1 MYFPPP
7 RLLRSVSMSLVC
19 AKPGCVELIAGWFAT
34 NRDSRSVTISVH
46 VAPHA
51 TGLCSSHL
59 QRFSVPAGWSLI
71 DERDDDP
78 AANEDH
84 VVKRPPWF
92 APDTDPESVEPLEAA
107 EGTMLSRAFTGPTK
121 SAGRPTNAVGSRDD
135 MISLESRRLARLE
148 RIHGEVNGGPE
159 RSRRGQKQQGKEH
172 RNGQTGDYHRN
183 DLNVGPSQNRTDDE
197 DDRQQGKT
205 HDRVDSYGT
214 DELPFP
220 PLEAE
225 LAPRAAL
232 G

>member
-34 NRDSRSVTISVH
+34 NRDSRSVTISEH
-46 VAPHA
+46 EAPHA
-51 TGLCSSHL
+51 TGLCATHL

-71 DERDDDP
+71 DERDGDLE
-78 AANEDH
+78 AHEDH
-84 VVKRPPWF
+84 VVERPPWF
-92 APDTDPESVEPLEAA
+92 APDTDPESVEPLAAA
-107 EGTMLSRAFTGPTK
+107 EGTMLSRAFTGPTN
-121 SAGRPTNAVGSRDD
+121 SAAGPTNVVGGSDD
-135 MISLESRRLARLE
+135 MISFEPRRLARLQ
-148 RIHGEVNGGPE
+148 RIHGEVDGSPE

-172 RNGQTGDYHRN
+172 RNSHGDDEHRN
-183 DLNVGPSQNRTDDE
+183 DSNVGPTQNRTDDNHNRE
-197 DDRQQGKT
+197 QGKT
-205 HDRVDSYGT
+205 HYRVDSYGT